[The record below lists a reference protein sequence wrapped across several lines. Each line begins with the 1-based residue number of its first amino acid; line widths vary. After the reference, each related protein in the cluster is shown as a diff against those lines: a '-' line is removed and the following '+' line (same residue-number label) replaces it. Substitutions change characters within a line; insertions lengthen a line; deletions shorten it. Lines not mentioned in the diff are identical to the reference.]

1 MFDCP
6 AQGSSAYGLISVEP
20 KMVARRRGEGTGDL
34 YDKDELAKVALKN
47 VIYYILYYNVITVT
61 ILKQKTI
68 L

>member
-1 MFDCP
+1 
-6 AQGSSAYGLISVEP
+6 
-20 KMVARRRGEGTGDL
+20 MVARRRGEGTGDL